1 MERLQ
6 KVLAQAG
13 VASRRRSEELIRS
26 GRVKVNGQ
34 RVTELGTKVNPRQ
47 DRIEVDDR
55 PVVLERKRTFLF
67 YKPEQVITSMHDPQG
82 RKVVAD
88 YFRHI
93 PERVFPVGRL
103 DYDTEGLL
111 IMTNDGELTHRLLHP
126 RYKVN
131 KVYIATVEGKP
142 GPKALKQLEK
152 GVKLEDGWT
161 APAKV
166 RFLSHSSQD
175 NTSRVELTIHEGR
188 KRQVRRML
196 KAVGHRVIHLIRVRF
211 GFLTLEGL
219 SKGEFRELTDE
230 ENQRL
235 KKEIL

>member
-152 GVKLEDGWT
+152 GVKLKDGWT

-166 RFLSHSSQD
+166 RFLSHSSRD
-175 NTSRVELTIHEGR
+175 NTSRLELTIHEGR

-196 KAVGHRVIHLIRVRF
+196 KAVGHQVIHLIRVRF

-230 ENQRL
+230 EIQRL

>member
-13 VASRRRSEELIRS
+13 VASRRRSEALICS

-152 GVKLEDGWT
+152 GVKLKDGWT

-166 RFLSHSSQD
+166 RFLSHSSRD
-175 NTSRVELTIHEGR
+175 NTSRLELTIHEGR

-196 KAVGHRVIHLIRVRF
+196 KAVGHQVIHLIRVRF

-230 ENQRL
+230 EIQRL

>member
-13 VASRRRSEELIRS
+13 VASRRRSEALICS

-34 RVTELGTKVNPRQ
+34 RVTELGSKVNPRQ

-152 GVKLEDGWT
+152 GVKLKDGWT

-166 RFLSHSSQD
+166 RFLSHSSRD
-175 NTSRVELTIHEGR
+175 NTSRLELTIHEGR

-196 KAVGHRVIHLIRVRF
+196 KAVGHQVIHLIRVRF

-230 ENQRL
+230 EIQRL